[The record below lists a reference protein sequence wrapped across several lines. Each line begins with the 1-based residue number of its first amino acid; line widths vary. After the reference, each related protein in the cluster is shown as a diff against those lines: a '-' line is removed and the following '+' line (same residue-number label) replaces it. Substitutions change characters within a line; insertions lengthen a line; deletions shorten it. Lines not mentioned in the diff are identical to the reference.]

1 MSSRKMTDIQSTPKR
16 GENLFERIRYLGS
29 RELFI
34 RVGSLKANS
43 QLHLSFIFF
52 LKREKLLAL
61 LLGVEKLFFFFAK
74 IYFITTEE

>member
-34 RVGSLKANS
+34 RGGSLKANS
-43 QLHLSFIFF
+43 QLHLSFI
-52 LKREKLLAL
+52 
-61 LLGVEKLFFFFAK
+61 
-74 IYFITTEE
+74 

>member
-34 RVGSLKANS
+34 RRGELKGKQPIAS
-43 QLHLSFIFF
+43 
-52 LKREKLLAL
+52 
-61 LLGVEKLFFFFAK
+61 VV
-74 IYFITTEE
+74 YF